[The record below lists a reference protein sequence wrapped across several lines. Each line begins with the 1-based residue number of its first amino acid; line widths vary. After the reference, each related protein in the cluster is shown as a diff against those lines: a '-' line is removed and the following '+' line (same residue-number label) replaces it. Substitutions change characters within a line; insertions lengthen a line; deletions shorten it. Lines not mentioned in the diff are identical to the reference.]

1 MHRDYLYWIWL
12 SLIYGPGVGSFTEV
26 LDAFGDPY
34 AVYAADREM
43 LTARLSANH
52 PQLARLLDKD
62 LREAHR
68 IYDFCVS
75 HRITLLAYGDIAYP
89 ARLKTIQ
96 NPPILLY
103 CAGKLP
109 PIDRRLCIG
118 VVGTRKMSE
127 YGKRTAYKISY
138 ELASAGA
145 VVVSG
150 LALGCDAVA
159 AAGAIAAG
167 GATVAV
173 LGCGIDVVYP
183 RQHMRLSEEVK
194 RHGAIIT
201 EFPPGAPPNG
211 FHFPIRNRII
221 SGLSQG
227 TLAVEGSIRSGALL
241 TVSHAVRQGRRVFAV
256 PGNVGVSNSE
266 GTNELIRNG
275 ATVVLDAGDVLDAFT
290 VTDKDLIRLDGYRA
304 AKLRSEPD
312 EELLLRLGITSR
324 LAERDAGEGAGID
337 FTEVPTVR
345 ERKRTP
351 ADLVNAREK
360 GDSDGSKETPK
371 RKRKAAEPSAPA
383 ETPLAAHEK
392 KAKAATESA
401 KPSGDDSEEILASLS
416 ERERALFT
424 EMPLDTA
431 IPIDRLGALGYSI
444 GEIMAGLT
452 ILEIKGLVT
461 SLPGG
466 LYLRK

>member
-1 MHRDYLYWIWL
+1 MHRDYLYWIWF
-12 SLIYGPGVGSFTEV
+12 SQVFGAGVGSFTEV
-26 LDAFGDPY
+26 LDLFGDPY
-34 AVYAADREM
+34 SVYASDRQE
-43 LTARLSANH
+43 
-52 PQLARLLDKD
+52 LARRLGNKYSHLEKLANKD

-75 HRITLLAYGDIAYP
+75 HGVTLLAYGDIQYP

-103 CAGKLP
+103 CVGTLP
-109 PIDRRLCIG
+109 RFDRRLCIG

-159 AAGAIAAG
+159 AAGAIGAG
-167 GATVAV
+167 GTTVAV
-173 LGCGIDVVYP
+173 LGCGIDIVYP
-183 RQHMRLSEEVK
+183 RQHMRLAEEVK
-194 RHGAIIT
+194 QHGAIIS
-201 EFPPGAPPNG
+201 EFPPGSPPNG
-211 FHFPIRNRII
+211 YHFPIRNRII

-241 TVSHAVRQGRRVFAV
+241 TVSHAVKQGRRVFAV
-256 PGNVGVSNSE
+256 PGNVGEATSE

-275 ATVVLDAGDVLDAFT
+275 ATVALDAGDILDAFS
-290 VTDKDLIRLDGYRA
+290 VTDQALINTDGYRA

-312 EELLLRLGITSR
+312 EGLLLRLGVTSR
-324 LAERDAGEGAGID
+324 LSERDASNGAEYD
-337 FTEVPTVR
+337 FSGVTAVK

-351 ADLVNAREK
+351 ADFLAERPKQTAPEEEK
-360 GDSDGSKETPK
+360 KEEKAPEKPK
-371 RKRKAAEPSAPA
+371 KTKPPKKAEPETKAP
-383 ETPLAAHEK
+383 ET
-392 KAKAATESA
+392 KAPK
-401 KPSGDDSEEILASLS
+401 GDDSETVLASLS
-416 ERERALFT
+416 ERERALFS

-431 IPIDRLGALGYSI
+431 IPIDRLGALGYGI

-466 LYLRK
+466 LYIRK